1 MKRYWTW
8 RTVWMYFVAL
18 AVMPGA
24 NNALVAEEFSIA
36 TSQYSW
42 SFPRDHGAHPQYKTE
57 WWYYTGQL
65 YEAGNEPFVD
75 APRYGFQL
83 TFFRRGEFGS
93 TKRVSEY
100 MAHAALTDLATGK
113 TYFSQRLGGGGIG
126 IAGAAGDSLAAYS
139 GDWSVDPLAGRVV
152 LRFSLLDGES
162 IMVRLLTETLP
173 PVWLQGKN
181 GFSQKAGCD
190 GCGSMYYSIPRIS
203 VVGSIAKGEVAHTN
217 LHGIAWMD
225 HEFMSNSLAK
235 NHVGWD
241 WLGLMLKDGRSLV
254 VFQLRDRAGRVD
266 FASAGIWNGTEAKR
280 LSASEF
286 TMTPRTYWKSGAS
299 GARYPVSWRIEIP
312 SEGIDTVVSARVEGC
327 EVGGAMKDTK
337 DSKDSKEVLRYWE
350 GPVASGNESV
360 VGYLEMTGYAGA
372 VMPF

>member
-1 MKRYWTW
+1 MRRYWIG
-8 RTVWMYFVAL
+8 RTVWKYFVAL
-18 AVMPGA
+18 AVMLGVHNTLMA
-24 NNALVAEEFSIA
+24 DEFSTA
-36 TSQYSW
+36 TSEYSW
-42 SFPRDHGAHPQYKTE
+42 RFPNDHGAHPAYKTE

-65 YEAGNEPFVD
+65 YDEGKEPFVD
-75 APRYGFQL
+75 TPRYGFQL
-83 TFFRRGEFGS
+83 TFFRRGEL
-93 TKRVSEY
+93 VSNNTVGEY

-113 TYFSQRLGGGGIG
+113 THFAQRLGGGGIG
-126 IAGAAGDSLAAYS
+126 IAGVADNSLAAYS
-139 GDWSVDPLAGRVV
+139 GDWSVDPLAGRLV
-152 LRFSLLDGES
+152 LRFSLSDSQS
-162 IMVRLLTETLP
+162 IVVRLLTEPLP

-181 GFSQKAGCD
+181 GFSQKATCD

-203 VVGSIAKGEVAHTN
+203 VVGNIEGEGVSHAN
-217 LHGIAWMD
+217 LHGMAWMD

-254 VFQLRDRAGRVD
+254 VFQLRDKAGRVD

-286 TMTPRTYWKSGAS
+286 TMTPRTYWKSGES

-337 DSKDSKEVLRYWE
+337 DSNDSKEVLRYWE